1 MSIELNCS
9 IEEFVERVVDEKLD
23 VLTARIERQDA
34 ALDELTEH
42 IERQDGVIA
51 KLRAEISAS
60 RPKPI
65 ARRGVDIDTV
75 QVDLR

>member
-1 MSIELNCS
+1 MSLELNCS

-23 VLTARIERQDA
+23 ELTERIERQDA
-34 ALDELTEH
+34 A
-42 IERQDGVIA
+42 IA

-65 ARRGVDIDTV
+65 QIARRGHDLDTA
-75 QVDLR
+75 QVELR

>member
-1 MSIELNCS
+1 MPLELNCS

-23 VLTARIERQDA
+23 ELTERIERQDA
-34 ALDELTEH
+34 A
-42 IERQDGVIA
+42 IA
-51 KLRAEISAS
+51 KLHAEIFAS